1 MHTYVYVCVYIYIY
15 MYVFVYVSTTIKTTQ
30 YSDYKTLNP
39 LPNYSS
45 ITMSVN
51 AETPA
56 DGGSDEICRMCS
68 TICEIRP
75 S

>member
-1 MHTYVYVCVYIYIY
+1 MYVYTYYIYIY
-15 MYVFVYVSTTIKTTQ
+15 ICVCVFVYVSTTMKTTQ
-30 YSDYKTLNP
+30 YADYKILNP

-45 ITMSVN
+45 ITVSVN
-51 AETPA
+51 AETSA